1 MASFSLEPLHSDFG
15 AHCSGIDFKKPITD
29 SGVLEDLRR
38 AVDEYSFLCFPGQA
52 LQDKEHLEFTRYL
65 GEPEP
70 NHVKLGQQGIVDY
83 FSSVGNVEEDGT
95 VLSSKHKRTIF
106 LTGNNMWHSD
116 SSFREVPSFVSIMS
130 AYEVPEQG
138 GETEFA
144 SCRAA
149 YARLSS
155 DLKEQIDPLVGI
167 HDYVFSR
174 SKVSPDAVTPSH
186 AASLPPMRQKL
197 VRENPRT
204 GEKNYYIGSHVRE
217 IEGWTFDESRSLL
230 DYLLIQATLEKHVY
244 IHRWQPGDLVIW
256 DNRCLIHR
264 GSGYDAD
271 RYRRRMRQTRVTGN
285 GPTLHE

>member
-15 AHCSGIDFKKPITD
+15 AHGSGIDFKKPITD

>member
-1 MASFSLEPLHSDFG
+1 
-15 AHCSGIDFKKPITD
+15 
-29 SGVLEDLRR
+29 
-38 AVDEYSFLCFPGQA
+38 
-52 LQDKEHLEFTRYL
+52 
-65 GEPEP
+65 
-70 NHVKLGQQGIVDY
+70 
-83 FSSVGNVEEDGT
+83 
-95 VLSSKHKRTIF
+95 
-106 LTGNNMWHSD
+106 MWHSD

-155 DLKEQIDPLVGI
+155 DLKEQIDTLIGI

-186 AASLPPMRQKL
+186 ANSLPPMRQKL
-197 VRENPRT
+197 VRKNPKT
-204 GEKNYYIGSHVRE
+204 GEKNYYIGSHVKE

-230 DYLLIQATLEKHVY
+230 DHLLIQATLEKHVY

-271 RYRRRMRQTRVTGN
+271 RYRRRMRQTRVTGS
-285 GPTLHE
+285 GSTLQE

>member
-230 DYLLIQATLEKHVY
+230 DYLLIHATLEKHVY

>member
-1 MASFSLEPLHSDFG
+1 
-15 AHCSGIDFKKPITD
+15 
-29 SGVLEDLRR
+29 
-38 AVDEYSFLCFPGQA
+38 
-52 LQDKEHLEFTRYL
+52 
-65 GEPEP
+65 
-70 NHVKLGQQGIVDY
+70 
-83 FSSVGNVEEDGT
+83 
-95 VLSSKHKRTIF
+95 
-106 LTGNNMWHSD
+106 
-116 SSFREVPSFVSIMS
+116 MS

>member
-15 AHCSGIDFKKPITD
+15 ACGVGIDFKKPITD
-29 SGVLEDLRR
+29 GGILADLRQ
-38 AVDEYSFLCFPGQA
+38 AIDEYSFLCFPGQA
-52 LQDKEHLEFTRYL
+52 LQDDQHLLFTRYL

-70 NHVKLGQQGIVDY
+70 NHVKLGQQGIIDY

-95 VLSSKHKRTIF
+95 VLTSKHKRTIF

-155 DLKEQIDPLVGI
+155 DLKEQIDTLIGI

-174 SKVSPDAVTPSH
+174 SKVSPDAVTPLH
-186 AASLPPMRQKL
+186 ANSLPPMRQKL
-197 VRENPRT
+197 VRKNPRT
-204 GEKNYYIGSHVRE
+204 GEKNYYIGSHVKE

-230 DYLLIQATLEKHVY
+230 DHLLIQATLEKHVY

-271 RYRRRMRQTRVTGN
+271 RYRRRMRQTRVTGS
-285 GPTLHE
+285 GPTTQE

>member
-15 AHCSGIDFKKPITD
+15 AHGSGIDFKKPITD

-230 DYLLIQATLEKHVY
+230 DYLLIQATSEKHVY

>member
-1 MASFSLEPLHSDFG
+1 MATFNLEPLHPDFG
-15 AHCSGIDFKKPITD
+15 ACGVGIDFKEPITD
-29 SGVLEDLRR
+29 SGILEDLRQ
-38 AVDEYSFLCFPGQA
+38 AIDEYSFLCFPGQA
-52 LQDKEHLEFTRYL
+52 LQDDQHLLFTRYL

-70 NHVKLGQQGIVDY
+70 NHVKLGQQGIIDY

-95 VLSSKHKRTIF
+95 VLTSKHKRTIF

-155 DLKEQIDPLVGI
+155 DLKEQIDPLIGI

-186 AASLPPMRQKL
+186 ANSLPPMRQKL
-197 VRENPRT
+197 VRKNPRT
-204 GEKNYYIGSHVRE
+204 GEKNYYIGSHVKE

-230 DYLLIQATLEKHVY
+230 DHLLIQATLEKHVY

-271 RYRRRMRQTRVTGN
+271 RYRRRMRQTRVTGS
-285 GPTLHE
+285 GSTLQE

>member
-29 SGVLEDLRR
+29 SGVREDLRR

>member
-197 VRENPRT
+197 VRENPR
-204 GEKNYYIGSHVRE
+204 
-217 IEGWTFDESRSLL
+217 
-230 DYLLIQATLEKHVY
+230 
-244 IHRWQPGDLVIW
+244 
-256 DNRCLIHR
+256 LIHR

>member
-1 MASFSLEPLHSDFG
+1 MASLNFEPLHADFG
-15 AHCSGIDFKKPITD
+15 ARGTGIDFKEPITNT
-29 SGVLEDLRR
+29 GIIEDLRR

-52 LQDKEHLEFTRYL
+52 LEDNQHLAFTRYL

-70 NHVKLGQQGIVDY
+70 NHVKLGQDGIIDY
-83 FSSVGNVEEDGT
+83 FSTVGNVEEDGT

-116 SSFREVPSFVSIMS
+116 SSFREVPTFVSIMS

-149 YARLSS
+149 YARLS
-155 DLKEQIDPLVGI
+155 DNLKEQIDPLVGI
-167 HDYVFSR
+167 HDYVYSR
-174 SKVSPDAVTPSH
+174 SKVSPDAVTLSH
-186 AASLPPMRQKL
+186 AASLPPIRQKL
-197 VRENPRT
+197 VRKNPRT
-204 GEKNYYIGSHVRE
+204 GAKNYYVGSHVKE

-230 DYLLIQATLEKHVY
+230 DHLLIQATLEKHVY
-244 IHRWQPGDLVIW
+244 VHQWQPGDLVIW

-271 RYRRRMRQTRVTGN
+271 RYRRRMRQTRVTGS
-285 GPTLHE
+285 GPTLQE

>member
-15 AHCSGIDFKKPITD
+15 AHGSGIDFKKPITD

-38 AVDEYSFLCFPGQA
+38 AVAEYSFLCFPGQA

-83 FSSVGNVEEDGT
+83 FSSVGNVEEDGP

-230 DYLLIQATLEKHVY
+230 DHLLIQATLEKHVY